1 MFDIISRLRPIT
13 LDAYTEHAGVYYQNP
28 IVKST
33 QTYPEWW
40 KSLKSHCG
48 VATESSPIVTPMATI
63 KVCEGLLDMYKNM
76 FTIPLWT
83 DIIIK
88 YDEQGNFAWKS
99 SADDTKIGHH
109 PPAQFEHEEFA
120 DLIHMKI
127 TVPWQLQEKSGV
139 NFQLFNSDWNKPSDM
154 FKFRIPGG
162 VLNYKYQCGANC
174 NIWLPKKVDADISL
188 YAGEPLINLLPLT
201 ERKVI
206 LKTHLVESK
215 EMKEMANKFA
225 YSSKFH
231 GRYRIMKKKLF
242 K

>member
-13 LDAYTEHAGVYYQNP
+13 LDAYTEHAGVYYHNP
-28 IVKST
+28 VVKST
-33 QTYPEWW
+33 QIYPEWW
-40 KSLKSHCG
+40 KSLKSHCN
-48 VATESSPIVTPMATI
+48 VTTENSPIVTPMATI

-83 DIIIK
+83 DLILK
-88 YDEQGNFAWKS
+88 YDEHGNFGWKS
-99 SADDTKIGHH
+99 SAEDTKIGHH
-109 PPAQFEHEEFA
+109 PTGQFDHEEFN

-127 TVPWQLQEKSGV
+127 TVPWVLQEKSGI
-139 NFQLFNSDWNKPSDM
+139 NFQLFYSDWNKPSDM

-174 NIWLPKKVDADISL
+174 NMWLPKKVNADINL
-188 YAGEPLINLLPLT
+188 YAGEPLLNLMPLT

-206 LKTHLVESK
+206 LKTHLISLK
-215 EMKEMANKFA
+215 EMKDMSDKFA

-231 GRYRIMKKKLF
+231 GRYRLLKKKIF
-242 K
+242 S